1 MNEPEQA
8 SIPTLAVPP
17 RDDPQVGELTAT
29 PTRVRDGTAQP
40 VFDEADRLLLTEAR
54 ARFDYEQKVS
64 GALHTKATLFLTLT
78 GVFIALVATSVGRL
92 LETSFQGALALS
104 ALAAFVVSLGLFV
117 FSAMRLT
124 RSSLQRTYQVIA
136 TPRSWVEHLAT
147 LRAAQPTPEDS
158 VAIAA
163 HLEADL
169 LDAWAE
175 AVEVCSAANHAK
187 ALALHQV
194 ALSLRVALPIGF
206 LGFLLLVLHSLRP

>member
-8 SIPTLAVPP
+8 SSPTFAVPP
-17 RDDPQVGELTAT
+17 RGDPQVGDLAAT
-29 PTRVRDGTAQP
+29 PARARGGTAPP

-54 ARFDYEQKVS
+54 ARFDYEQKTA

-136 TPRSWVEHLAT
+136 TPKSWVEHLAT
-147 LRAAQPTPEDS
+147 LRAAQPTPRDTAA
-158 VAIAA
+158 VAL

-175 AVEVCSAANHAK
+175 AVEVCSAANHAR
-187 ALALHQV
+187 AESLHQV